1 MKQFIS
7 TILISF
13 IFGTFAAQNTGFQA
27 LLNVTVTD
35 MELNPSPGDKIIFI
49 SLKSGKT
56 YTEISDKDGKFQ
68 IKLPVGSDYEIKIK
82 TFDQEMNYLS
92 MTIPAADYDSEFD
105 IGIKYEMPKTYTL
118 KDVLFNT
125 GSAVLMPSSY
135 ESLDELA
142 EYLLHKTSIFIEL
155 AGHTDSDGD
164 DASNLTLS
172 QKRAETC
179 RNYLIKKGVPEN
191 RVYASGYG
199 ETQPLADN
207 DTDYGKQLNRRTE
220 VRIIK

>member
-1 MKQFIS
+1 MKQFLS
-7 TILISF
+7 TILITL
-13 IFGTFAAQNTGFQA
+13 IFGSAIAQNTGFQA

-49 SLKSGKT
+49 SLKTGKT
-56 YTEISDKDGKFQ
+56 YTEISGKDGKFQ

-92 MTIPAADYDSEFD
+92 MTIPDSDHDSEFD

-125 GSAVLMPSSY
+125 GSAVLMTSSY
-135 ESLDELA
+135 ESLNELA
-142 EYLLHKTSIFIEL
+142 EYLLHKTSITIEL

-164 DASNLTLS
+164 DDSNLTLS

-179 RNYLIKKGVPEN
+179 RNYLIKKGVPSN
-191 RVYASGYG
+191 RITAVGYG
-199 ETQPLADN
+199 ETQPVADN

-220 VRIIK
+220 VRVIK